1 MQKIIV
7 GGGVGGAR
15 FLGIH
20 FDLDKKVEF
29 AIRGQTKKKRRAKND
44 DSEAIKIG
52 YTAKLSNSVT
62 RCQNNIYP
70 NFPPTKLPKTSPDE
84 CIYILKRDVFKS
96 AQKVSTYLVSFV
108 RKFVAK
114 TFKNRPTWTHC
125 IQTSISECLKM
136 WTKTR

>member
-44 DSEAIKIG
+44 DSEAIKNWVHRK
-52 YTAKLSNSVT
+52 TLKQCDQMSEQQLS
-62 RCQNNIYP
+62 
-70 NFPPTKLPKTSPDE
+70 
-84 CIYILKRDVFKS
+84 
-96 AQKVSTYLVSFV
+96 
-108 RKFVAK
+108 
-114 TFKNRPTWTHC
+114 
-125 IQTSISECLKM
+125 
-136 WTKTR
+136 